1 MKILAIEKEIAHDSA
16 RYQPHLKAE
25 AQHAWQ
31 LLQNDILREIYF
43 TEETNEAVLILECAS
58 VEEAKAHLARLP
70 LVKNELIKFEIMA
83 LKPYSGFARLFDA
96 KSEQLSA

>member
-1 MKILAIEKEIAHDSA
+1 
-16 RYQPHLKAE
+16 
-25 AQHAWQ
+25 
-31 LLQNDILREIYF
+31 
-43 TEETNEAVLILECAS
+43 LECAS

-70 LVKNELIKFEIMA
+70 LVKNGLIKFEIMV